1 MDNNFIYL
9 DNASTTPLSANVLNI
24 INSTYKNYWHNPSST
39 YKLGIKCSTYLEKI
53 RSKIAHIFDAEAEDI
68 IFTSGSSESTS
79 IVFSNIYET
88 FKNGRVVISN
98 VEHQATNICAN
109 KLRKQNWDICEW
121 NVNNDGILNIS
132 NIDKTINKETKLVSI
147 IWGQSEIGTIQ
158 PVQFIGSKCEE
169 LNIMFHLDGTQILSN
184 GIFSWRDLKCHF
196 LSLSAHKFGGPKGI
210 GILLTKE
217 KSRKILKNKDISL
230 TQEYSIRQGTQ
241 ALPLIAGMYE
251 SLKNIKGKIKLKDHT
266 TDFPENDIVR
276 VKNYFFQKIAINK
289 HIKITGCINH
299 RLPNHISFIL
309 LNKRFKPIRA
319 YKIVNFMSEN
329 NIAISSGSACSSS
342 NGKPSSTLK
351 NIGFKDEELYSN
363 IRVTLGSTNN
373 KSEIDKFLE
382 LIQICI
388 DKF

>member
-1 MDNNFIYL
+1 MENNFIYL
-9 DNASTTPLSANVLNI
+9 DNASTTPLSENVLNI
-24 INSTYKNYWHNPSST
+24 INTTYRDYWHNPSST
-39 YKLGIKCSTYLEKI
+39 YQPGIKCSTYLEKI
-53 RSKIAHIFDAEAEDI
+53 RSNIANIFEAQAEDI
-68 IFTSGSSESTS
+68 IFTSGSSESTN

-88 FKNGRVVISN
+88 FKNGRIVISN

-121 NVNNDGILNIS
+121 TVNNDGILNIS
-132 NIDKTINKETKLVSI
+132 NIEKTLTKETNLASI

-158 PVQFIGSKCEE
+158 PVQFIGSKCKE

-184 GIFSWRDLKCHF
+184 GIFSWKDLKCDF

-217 KSRKILKNKDISL
+217 KSRLILKNKDISL

-251 SLKNIKGKIKLKDHT
+251 SLKNIKGKIKLYDYFT
-266 TDFPENDIVR
+266 EFPLNNIHKL
-276 VKNYFFQKIAINK
+276 KNYFFQKIQDNK
-289 HIKITGCINH
+289 HVKITGSINH
-299 RLPNHISFIL
+299 RLPNHISFLL
-309 LNKRFKPIRA
+309 LNKRFKPIMA

-342 NGKPSSTLK
+342 SGNPSSTLQ
-351 NIGFKDEELYSN
+351 NIGFKDD
-363 IRVTLGSTNN
+363 VTLGSINN

-388 DKF
+388 EKF